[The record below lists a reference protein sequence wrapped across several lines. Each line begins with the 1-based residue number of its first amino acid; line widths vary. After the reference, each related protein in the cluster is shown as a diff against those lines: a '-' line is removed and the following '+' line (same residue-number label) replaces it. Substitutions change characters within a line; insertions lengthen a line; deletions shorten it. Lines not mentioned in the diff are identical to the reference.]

1 MAHLRVRLTLFYLV
15 FAAVPFPAPAEQ
27 APKSA
32 GAALIEAENDV
43 AAKRGA
49 GAWQKAEPILPLA
62 PGDKVKTGKRSRA
75 AVRLTDLSVMRLDQ
89 TTVFEVGSASGSAGA
104 GSIDLK
110 QGGAYFFSRERAP
123 EMRITTPAANGAL
136 RGTMLIVR
144 VTPALT
150 TLLTVLEGEVE
161 LSNAQGRVTLGSG
174 DKGEVQMGKAPRK
187 TAVLNAVNILQWA
200 LYYPGVLDPQ
210 ELNMGTGEERA
221 VAASLAAYRTGDLL
235 GALEKYP
242 ANYQPRSAAARLYHA
257 GVLLAVGRVDEAQA
271 SMSAVPRG
279 LAGRR
284 ALEQMIAAVKFE
296 DWSDG
301 GEPQTAGEWMAESY
315 YLQSKS
321 QLDRAREA
329 ARKATELAPGFGY
342 AWVRLAEME
351 FSYGRTPQALAALD
365 HGRELTPANAQG
377 HALRGFLLS
386 AQNRI
391 DAAREEFNEA
401 IALDGALGNAWLG
414 RGLTHIRQGNDEAGR
429 QDLQVAAA
437 LEPNRSILH
446 SYMGKAFS
454 QVGDAPSAR
463 KDLARA
469 KELDPNDPTP
479 WLYSALQDK
488 QENRYNEAIAGLEKS
503 LELNQNRR
511 VYRSQF
517 LLDQDRA
524 VRGTNLAA
532 IYLNNG
538 MIDVSVREAI
548 QAVNSDYAS
557 ASAHLFLANS
567 FDALRDPRRVLL
579 RYETAWSNEL
589 LLSHLLSP
597 VGGGSLSQ
605 FVSQQEYS
613 KLFESDGFG
622 VSSLTD
628 YFSYGELR
636 QRGSQFGTFGNISYS
651 LDAEYLY
658 NNGLRP
664 NNEVSSLN
672 SVATFKLQ
680 ITPQDT
686 FFLQADYGDHQTG
699 DVFQRFDDDEVGRET
714 SMDVRDPRTGKIT
727 KVVIKN
733 TPALTLD
740 FRERQEPGLVLLGYH
755 HEWNP
760 GIHTLALFGRLANDQ
775 VLTLDDTHRVVFLRD
790 VGAVSLPDVAIGD
803 FDPKRPLANRGVL
816 DALRGLR
823 GTGTVR
829 QVGDF
834 VSDFDYRANF
844 EIYSGEL
851 NQIITL
857 GPQTFVLG
865 SRYQKGYFETHH
877 VFDGLTAESQGSG
890 LFLDPPSKQDFT
902 VDFERVNLYAYDIWR
917 VAPWLSLTGGVTF
930 DKLRYPEN
938 FRTPPLSDNE
948 RSFTKTSPKA
958 GFILNPLRT
967 LVLRGAYTEAI
978 SGASFDESIRLE
990 PTQIA
995 GFNQAYRTII
1005 SEDVAGSV
1013 AGATYKTWGLSL
1025 EQKLPTRTYWGIEY
1039 NVLTQ
1044 DLDRTVGVFDFLV
1057 GDSGRLAVLPSE
1069 TEQKLVYREDVLTAT
1084 VNQLIGDRWSAG
1096 ARFRYSKAKLRED
1109 FREDLRNI
1117 PSKSF
1122 PQADTTK
1129 SSVLH
1134 ELDLFALYNHP
1145 SGFFARGEARWF
1157 NQENDGF
1164 VPTRPKN
1171 DPRPG
1176 DDFWQV
1182 NAIAGWR
1189 FYRNQCELSCGVLN
1203 LLDTDYQ
1210 LEPLNYYL
1218 ELPRERTFFVRVK
1231 LTF

>member
-1 MAHLRVRLTLFYLV
+1 MSHLCVRLTLSLLL
-15 FAAVPFPAPAEQ
+15 AAVPICASAQQ
-27 APKSA
+27 APPGE
-32 GAALIEAENDV
+32 GAALIEVENDV
-43 AAKRGA
+43 AAKRGSA
-49 GAWQKAEPILPLA
+49 AWQKAEPTLPLA
-62 PGDKVKTGKRSRA
+62 PGDKVKTGKKSRA
-75 AVRLTDLSVMRLDQ
+75 AVRLTDRSVMRLDQ
-89 TTVFEVGSASGSAGA
+89 TTVFEIGPPSGADGA
-104 GSIDLK
+104 PSLDLK
-110 QGGAYFFSRERAP
+110 QGGVYFFSRERSP

-144 VTPALT
+144 VTAARK
-150 TLLTVLEGEVE
+150 TLLAVLEGEVE
-161 LSNAQGRVTLGSG
+161 LSNAKGRVTLGSG
-174 DKGEVQMGKAPRK
+174 EQGEVEMGGAPRK

-200 LYYPGVLDPQ
+200 LYYPGVLDPR
-210 ELNMGTGEERA
+210 ELGMSAGEERA
-221 VAASLAAYRTGDLL
+221 VAASLAAYREGDLL

-242 ANYQPRSAAARLYHA
+242 GNYQPRSAAARLYHA
-257 GVLLAVGRVDEAQA
+257 GVLLAVGRVDDAQA
-271 SMSAVPRG
+271 AMSGVSRDQ
-279 LAGRR
+279 AGRR
-284 ALEQMIAAVKFE
+284 ALEEMIAAVKFE

-301 GEPQTAGEWMAESY
+301 GEPQTAGEWLARSY

-321 QLDRAREA
+321 QLEPAREA
-329 ARKATELAPGFGY
+329 ALKATELAPEFGY
-342 AWVRLAEME
+342 AWVRLAELE
-351 FSYGRTPQALAALD
+351 FSFGRTRQALAALER
-365 HGRELTPANAQG
+365 GMEQTPRNAQG

-391 DAAREEFNEA
+391 GAAREAFDEA

-429 QDLQVAAA
+429 QDLQIAAT

-446 SYMGKAFS
+446 SYLGKAFS
-454 QVGDAPSAR
+454 QSGDTVSAR
-463 KDLARA
+463 KDLARG

-479 WLYSALQDK
+479 WLYSALQNK
-488 QENRYNEAIAGLEKS
+488 QENRYNEAITELEKS
-503 LELNQNRR
+503 LELNNNRR

-517 LLDQDRA
+517 LLDQDLA
-524 VRGTNLAA
+524 VRGANLAS

-538 MIDVSVREAI
+538 MVDVSVREAI
-548 QAVNSDYAS
+548 QAVNADYAS

-589 LLSHLLSP
+589 LLSHLLAP

-613 KLFESDGFG
+613 KLFEADGFG

-628 YFSYGELR
+628 YFSDGELR

-664 NNEVSSLN
+664 NNEVSSLR

-686 FFLQADYGDHQTG
+686 IFLQANYGDHQTG
-699 DVFQRFDDDEVGRET
+699 DVLQRYNN
-714 SMDVRDPRTGKIT
+714 SDV
-727 KVVIKN
+727 KN
-733 TPALTLD
+733 TPALTTD

-755 HEWNP
+755 REWNP
-760 GIHTLALFGRLANDQ
+760 GMHTLALFGRLANDQ
-775 VLTLDDTHRVVFLRD
+775 VVTIEQTNRLVIQRD
-790 VGAVSLPDVAIGD
+790 VGPVSR
-803 FDPKRPLANRGVL
+803 FDLTPPLSSRQVL
-816 DALRGLR
+816 ESLSALRGSGR
-823 GTGTVR
+823 VNA
-829 QVGDF
+829 VGDSLRSPSEGTRF
-834 VSDFDYRANF
+834 FDSDYRANF

-865 SRYQKGYFETHH
+865 GRYQKGYFETHA
-877 VFDGLTAESQGSG
+877 VLDGLGASLQGTG
-890 LFLDPPSKQDFT
+890 RFLDPPSKQDFT

-938 FRTPPLSDNE
+938 FRKPPLTDNE
-948 RSFTKTSPKA
+948 LSFTKTSPKA
-958 GFILNPLRT
+958 GFILNPHRT
-967 LVLRGAYTEAI
+967 LTLRGAYTEAI

-1005 SEDVAGSV
+1005 SEDIAGSV

-1044 DLDRTVGVFDFLV
+1044 DLDRTVGAFDLL
-1057 GDSGRLAVLPSE
+1057 SAETGRPAPNQFFALAVLPSK
-1069 TEQKLVYREDVLTAT
+1069 TDQKLVYREDVLTAT

-1096 ARFRYSKAKLRED
+1096 VRFRYSKAKLRED
-1109 FREDLRNI
+1109 YRDI
-1117 PSKSF
+1117 PRSVF
-1122 PQADTTK
+1122 PQGDTTR
-1129 SSVLH
+1129 SSILH

-1164 VPTRPKN
+1164 TPSMQKPRN

-1203 LLDTDYQ
+1203 VLDTDYQ